1 MNLVY
6 LLFFDETT
14 PNCSKARV
22 SRGTLEERSSTATP
36 LVATHQDVSLGPI
49 IGGVL
54 YNWRYGYAYIS
65 VSRSSVTSPIM
76 ANTTCRKTL
85 CSQTFGK
92 PYLIVL
98 YMETPCNLHLRETL
112 CNRIIL
118 GKPIYSPPGC
128 EKERSRTACIRVPIP
143 PTI

>member
-1 MNLVY
+1 MSIVTQNRALITIQEEFRRPHENWKSLHLVPI
-6 LLFFDETT
+6 FGFRAI
-14 PNCSKARV
+14 CCRV

-54 YNWRYGYAYIS
+54 YSWRYGYAYIS
-65 VSRSSVTSPIM
+65 VSRSSVTSHIM

-85 CSQTFGK
+85 CDQTFGK

-98 YMETPCNLHLRETL
+98 YRKTPCNLHLRETL
-112 CNRIIL
+112 CNRII
-118 GKPIYSPPGC
+118 
-128 EKERSRTACIRVPIP
+128 
-143 PTI
+143 